1 MAITQDFVQDM
12 AELPAEDGAAGQG
25 QPDGVGPKGEGAL
38 LVVRP
43 QNDPFP
49 SVKAN
54 PMEKPIFP
62 QPYNP
67 KISPVGEDGAPAP
80 PRWQRERIRR
90 ACFSFTGA
98 SCVLMALLMLMA
110 CGRRRAVSAEP
121 QPLGP
126 TSPSSQLCQLG
137 ATQELGGFWK
147 IF

>member
-1 MAITQDFVQDM
+1 MGGDTHIGVAVTQDFVQDM

-25 QPDGVGPKGEGAL
+25 QPNSVGPEGEGTL

-54 PMEKPIFP
+54 PMEKPIPP
-62 QPYNP
+62 QPHSP
-67 KISPVGEDGAPAP
+67 QTSPVGEDGAPAP
-80 PRWQRERIRR
+80 PGWLRERIRR

-110 CGRRRAVSAEP
+110 CGRRRAVSAG
-121 QPLGP
+121 L
-126 TSPSSQLCQLG
+126 
-137 ATQELGGFWK
+137 
-147 IF
+147 